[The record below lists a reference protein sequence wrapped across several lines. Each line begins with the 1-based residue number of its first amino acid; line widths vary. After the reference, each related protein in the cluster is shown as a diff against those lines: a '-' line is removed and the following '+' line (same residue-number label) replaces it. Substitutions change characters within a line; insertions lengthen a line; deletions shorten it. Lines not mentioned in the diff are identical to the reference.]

1 MMIFASLV
9 IRTLFV
15 KQMVRYNYKFKLK
28 APNLNYKSLCY
39 ILNSRHDYFILLTDL
54 SII

>member
-1 MMIFASLV
+1 MMFFTSLV

-15 KQMVRYNYKFKLK
+15 RQMVRYSFNFKLK
-28 APNLNYKSLCY
+28 APNLNDKPLCY
-39 ILNSRHDYFILLTDL
+39 ILNRRHDYFILLTDL